1 MNIQDWILAVMTG
14 FIIGWI
20 ANNLTKSR
28 YSFLINMFVGVFGA
42 ILLTFFIH
50 ILDIYP
56 DRFFLTLKTS
66 AIGSIVLLILFHLTR
81 ALERQSKPH
90 G

>member
-1 MNIQDWILAVMTG
+1 MSVQDWILAVMAG
-14 FIIGWI
+14 FIVGWI

-28 YSFLINMFVGVFGA
+28 YSLIINMFVGIFGA

-56 DRFFLTLKTS
+56 ERFFLTLKS
-66 AIGSIVLLILFHLTR
+66 AVAGSIGLLGIFHLTR
-81 ALERQSKPH
+81 AMEKIKK
-90 G
+90 